1 MATAKPQVNAPTKGE
16 VTYNIKL
23 KDLYP
28 RPSNGRKRYNKGDL
42 NKLAA
47 NFLERQKNGLP
58 PIQQYLLVRPRP
70 EGGFEIVAG
79 WRRWTAAGIA
89 GLTDAPCVIRKM
101 TDAEA
106 AWEGAI
112 ENLQREQLDPI
123 DEAVEFQE
131 LLKECK
137 SIKELAATL
146 GRDPKFI
153 VERLPLANL
162 IDEAVEDL
170 RVGRIGLK
178 LALLIAQL
186 PESVQPDA
194 LAACYGTYWDGKRQ
208 VPNKEKV
215 NRTEKELREWIQR
228 NILLQLSTAP
238 FNLDDT
244 RLREDGLAC
253 LDCTERTGS
262 NKMLFKELAGDK
274 DSCLNKKCFDKK
286 TSKYIQIEALRVKK
300 KDSADPAPIIAD
312 ILYGDAPEGMLNL
325 NQFVRVEKTKDRCE
339 NTERAVWG
347 RGRDLGKTAQICR
360 NPKCPKHSKR
370 LTGYATNGASS
381 NRRVGSGRSDKMKHA
396 NRLQERLDIN
406 FNDATRLEVFRRGLL
421 TYTHPLSRID
431 LNRIAFSHFKWLP
444 AYHQKTI
451 NAVLEKEITEDI
463 IAAMT
468 DDELAGFMTLNTH
481 VHHGANEYSRNRVDQ
496 REVAKLAERL
506 GLNYRL
512 IDAEMRVKH
521 SRKKHLK
528 AHKLH
533 LEDVIA
539 GKLVDPPNVYD
550 GKSFPLPAL
559 SAPND
564 TGHKE
569 PLSASPMDSGGEEKD
584 QFTINGDHG
593 EEGRGF
599 TINVDESDEAL

>member
-1 MATAKPQVNAPTKGE
+1 MATAKPQAIAPTKGE

-23 KDLYP
+23 KELYP

-47 NFLERQKNGLP
+47 NFLERQEKGLP

-89 GLTDAPCVIRKM
+89 GLEHAPCVIRKM

-137 SIKELAATL
+137 SIKELATTL
-146 GRDPKFI
+146 SRDPKFI
-153 VERLPLANL
+153 LKRLPLANL

-170 RVGRIGLK
+170 RARRISVE
-178 LALLIAQL
+178 LALLVAQL

-194 LAACYGTYWDGKRQ
+194 LAACYSTYWDGKRQ
-208 VPNKEKV
+208 APDKQKV
-215 NRTEKELREWIQR
+215 SKTERELREWIQR
-228 NILLQLSTAP
+228 HILLQLSTAP
-238 FNLDDT
+238 FKLDDP

-262 NKMLFKELAGDK
+262 NKMLFKELSGDR

-300 KDSADPAPIIAD
+300 KESAEPAPIITD

-325 NQFVRVEKTKDRCE
+325 NQFVRVEKTNDRCE
-339 NTERAVWG
+339 STERAVWG

-360 NPKCPKHSKR
+360 NPKCPKHAKR
-370 LTGYATNGASS
+370 LSGYATNGAST
-381 NRRVGSGRSDKMKHA
+381 NRRRDGGRSDKKKHA
-396 NRLQERLDIN
+396 NRLQELLDIN
-406 FNDATRLEVFRRGLL
+406 FNDATRQEVFRRGVL
-421 TYTHPLSRID
+421 TYTHPLSRAD
-431 LNRIAFSHFKWLP
+431 LNRIAHSHFKWLP

-451 NAVLEKEITEDI
+451 NAVLEKEITEET

-506 GLNYRL
+506 GLNYPR
-512 IDAEMRVKH
+512 IDAEIRVKL
-521 SRKKHLK
+521 SKKKHLP
-528 AHKLH
+528 AHKLY
-533 LEDVIA
+533 LEEVIA
-539 GKLVDPPNVYD
+539 GKHVDPPNVYG
-550 GKSFPLPAL
+550 GKPFPLSVQ

-564 TGHKE
+564 ADHRKT
-569 PLSASPMDSGGEEKD
+569 LSPSQMDGGGEVKD
-584 QFTINGDHG
+584 QFTNNGGHG
-593 EEGRGF
+593 EEGGEF
-599 TINVDESDEAL
+599 TIDENVSDKTS